1 MPSLEMRTHEQ
12 ADMRQ
17 PVAVAITTPPIQGD
31 RVRIRTLAN
40 RPGSVIA
47 VVGGVG
53 GGGGEVAVI
62 VMPDRRPGE
71 GPSTVRRCAVGEV
84 VIEGT
89 EGEIRQ

>member
-1 MPSLEMRTHEQ
+1 M
-12 ADMRQ
+12 
-17 PVAVAITTPPIQGD
+17 TTTTTTPIQGD
-31 RVRIRTLAN
+31 RVRIRSLAN

-53 GGGGEVAVI
+53 SAEVAVI

-89 EGEIRQ
+89 E

>member
-1 MPSLEMRTHEQ
+1 M
-12 ADMRQ
+12 
-17 PVAVAITTPPIQGD
+17 TTIATTTPIQGD

-53 GGGGEVAVI
+53 SAEVAVI

-84 VIEGT
+84 EIEGT
-89 EGEIRQ
+89 EGEIRR

>member
-1 MPSLEMRTHEQ
+1 MSTS
-12 ADMRQ
+12 
-17 PVAVAITTPPIQGD
+17 ICTPATPIQGD

-53 GGGGEVAVI
+53 SGGGEVAVI

-71 GPSTVRRCAVGEV
+71 GPSTVRWCAVGEV
-84 VIEGT
+84 EIEGT
-89 EGEIRQ
+89 EGSER

>member
-1 MPSLEMRTHEQ
+1 MSTTTT
-12 ADMRQ
+12 
-17 PVAVAITTPPIQGD
+17 TTPPIQGD
-31 RVRIRTLAN
+31 RVRIRSLAN
-40 RPGSVIA
+40 RLGSVIA

-84 VIEGT
+84 EGIEGT
-89 EGEIRQ
+89 EGRE